1 MVKPQPR
8 APTFLPSVPANE
20 INTMKILAFLIAEDV
35 RCAAQQLPALRALG
49 DLAPVEVIDPR
60 ERPEMALQYDVPIV
74 PTTVLLDARNRVCA
88 VNHGYVSSRTLR
100 AQMATPRPDATAT
113 QRK

>member
-1 MVKPQPR
+1 
-8 APTFLPSVPANE
+8 
-20 INTMKILAFLIAEDV
+20 
-35 RCAAQQLPALRALG
+35 
-49 DLAPVEVIDPR
+49 
-60 ERPEMALQYDVPIV
+60 MALQYDVPIV

-113 QRK
+113 QRI